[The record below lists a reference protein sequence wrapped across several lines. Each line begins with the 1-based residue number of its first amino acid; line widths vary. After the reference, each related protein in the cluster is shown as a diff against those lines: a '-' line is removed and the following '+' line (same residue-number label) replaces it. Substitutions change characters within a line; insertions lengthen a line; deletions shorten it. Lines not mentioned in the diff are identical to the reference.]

1 MLSDEEEGSGC
12 GGPGRCLTAKGLEHK
27 SPLDIPLF
35 LASCAG
41 HLGDR
46 DRQGGAVYVG
56 PPFEVEQTARRRD
69 QIRSVKFQGVTSACT
84 AIGAGGMAMRKVRM
98 GS

>member
-1 MLSDEEEGSGC
+1 VWWARKVFDSQ
-12 GGPGRCLTAKGLEHK
+12 RLEHK

-46 DRQGGAVYVG
+46 DRQGEERCMQGPLSKWTRRPEDGIRYV
-56 PPFEVEQTARRRD
+56 A
-69 QIRSVKFQGVTSACT
+69 
-84 AIGAGGMAMRKVRM
+84 
-98 GS
+98 